1 MTGGV
6 EDRMA
11 TLMQLIL
18 LQAEDHVALRL
29 RVGKLE
35 ERVKALGSMAI
46 ETVLDEAVEQ
56 SGKPK

>member
-1 MTGGV
+1 MTDV
-6 EDRMA
+6 EDRLDA
-11 TLMQLIL
+11 LMQLIL

-35 ERVKALGSMAI
+35 ERVKASGSMAI